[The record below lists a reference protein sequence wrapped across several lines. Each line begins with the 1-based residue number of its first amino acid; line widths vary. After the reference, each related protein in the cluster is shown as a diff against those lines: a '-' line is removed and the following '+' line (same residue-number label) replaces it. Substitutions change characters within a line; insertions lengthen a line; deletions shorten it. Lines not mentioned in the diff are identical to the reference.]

1 METIKEVLVRRDGIS
16 PEEADMLIENAKE
29 DLNCYLD
36 EGDFFA
42 AENICYE
49 HFRLEPDYLI
59 ELL

>member
-16 PEEADMLIENAKE
+16 PEEADRLIENAKE

-36 EGDFFA
+36 EGDFVA